1 MNLLTDRE
9 YLGLTVPFML
19 STMTQPLM
27 GAVNTAVMGQLPDP
41 KYIAAVSL
49 GAILFNNLYWLFGFL
64 RVSTTG
70 YAAQAF
76 GAADKRLGMLAFFKP
91 LVLAM
96 LISACC
102 ILFQK
107 PILELYLAMIGA
119 APEVNL
125 LCRDAV
131 FSGAMF
137 LLRLDP
143 AAREV
148 AGIYY
153 DILIWTA
160 PLTLLNYAI
169 LGWLMGQT
177 RVRASVFMQVSMNVL
192 NMALSIWFVFWLH
205 MDITGVA
212 FATLL
217 SQLYGGILSV
227 VLMYYYGDFDYKAL
241 PWSELLDWREFIG
254 MLQVNVNLMI
264 RTACLL
270 TVNNIIAAVGASFG
284 TVVLAANAV
293 LLQLKDI
300 MSYLID
306 GMANGTAIFSG
317 RAVGAKNGKLF
328 AATIKMTFKWLVVLA
343 AILMLG
349 YHLGNEFFIRLFT
362 NIEEVVAMA
371 VTYNVF
377 VLFYPVCAG
386 IGMVLYGVF
395 CGATRTAPV
404 RNMMLMALLVFYLLQ
419 WQLVPLWG
427 NSGLWLAL
435 LGFMLSQSII
445 LLFYL
450 SSLRREFA

>member
-1 MNLLTDRE
+1 MSLLTDRE

-119 APEVNL
+119 APEVNE
-125 LCRDAV
+125 LCRD
-131 FSGAMF
+131 
-137 LLRLDP
+137 
-143 AAREV
+143 
-148 AGIYY
+148 YY
-153 DILIWTA
+153 YILIWGA
-160 PLTLLNYAI
+160 PLVLGNYVA

-300 MSYLID
+300 MS
-306 GMANGTAIFSG
+306 
-317 RAVGAKNGKLF
+317 
-328 AATIKMTFKWLVVLA
+328 
-343 AILMLG
+343 
-349 YHLGNEFFIRLFT
+349 
-362 NIEEVVAMA
+362 
-371 VTYNVF
+371 
-377 VLFYPVCAG
+377 
-386 IGMVLYGVF
+386 
-395 CGATRTAPV
+395 
-404 RNMMLMALLVFYLLQ
+404 
-419 WQLVPLWG
+419 
-427 NSGLWLAL
+427 
-435 LGFMLSQSII
+435 
-445 LLFYL
+445 
-450 SSLRREFA
+450 

>member
-1 MNLLTDRE
+1 MNLLTNRE

-41 KYIAAVSL
+41 KFIAAVSL

-76 GAADKRLGMLAFFKP
+76 GAADRELGTLAFFKP
-91 LVLAM
+91 LVLAL
-96 LISACC
+96 LISFAC
-102 ILFQK
+102 IAFQK
-107 PILELYLAMIGA
+107 PILEAYLAMIGA
-119 APEVNL
+119 APEVND
-125 LCRDAV
+125 LCR
-131 FSGAMF
+131 
-137 LLRLDP
+137 
-143 AAREV
+143 E
-148 AGIYY
+148 YY
-153 DILIWTA
+153 YILIWGA
-160 PLTLLNYAI
+160 PLVLGNYVA

-192 NMALSIWFVFWLH
+192 NMALSIWFVFGLH
-205 MDITGVA
+205 MDIVGVA

-217 SQLYGGILSV
+217 SQLYGGVLSV
-227 VLMYYYGDFDYKAL
+227 VLMYYYGDFDYKNL
-241 PWSELLDWREFIG
+241 PWGELLDWRTFIG
-254 MLQVNVNLMI
+254 MLKVNVNLMI

-306 GMANGTAIFSG
+306 GMANGAAIFSG

-343 AILMLG
+343 AILMG
-349 YHLGNEFFIRLFT
+349 VYAAGNEFFIRLFT
-362 NIEEVVAMA
+362 NIDEVVAMA
-371 VTYNVF
+371 MTYNTF

-404 RNMMLMALLVFYLLQ
+404 RNMMLLALAVFYLLQ
-419 WQLVPLWG
+419 WQLVPKIG

-435 LGFMLSQSII
+435 LGFMAAQSVI
-445 LLFYL
+445 LLYYL
-450 SSLRREFA
+450 KSLRKEFTD

>member
-1 MNLLTDRE
+1 MNLLTNRE

-76 GAADKRLGMLAFFKP
+76 GAADRELGTLAFFKP
-91 LVLAM
+91 LVLAL
-96 LISACC
+96 LISLAC
-102 ILFQK
+102 IVFQK
-107 PILELYLAMIGA
+107 PILESYLAMIGA
-119 APEVNL
+119 APEVNA
-125 LCRDAV
+125 LCR
-131 FSGAMF
+131 
-137 LLRLDP
+137 
-143 AAREV
+143 E
-148 AGIYY
+148 YY
-153 DILIWTA
+153 YILIWGA
-160 PLTLLNYAI
+160 PLVLGNYVA

-192 NMALSIWFVFWLH
+192 NMALSIWFVFGLH
-205 MDITGVA
+205 MDIVGVA

-217 SQLYGGILSV
+217 SQLYGGVISV
-227 VLMYYYGDFDYKAL
+227 VLMYYYGEFDYKNL
-241 PWSELLDWREFIG
+241 PWGELLDWRTFIG
-254 MLQVNVNLMI
+254 MLKVNVNLMI

-306 GMANGTAIFSG
+306 GMANGAAIFSG
-317 RAVGAKNGKLF
+317 RAVGAKSGAGLD
-328 AATIKMTFKWLVVLA
+328 AAIRMTFKWLVVLA
-343 AILMLG
+343 VMLMG
-349 YHLGNEFFIRLFT
+349 VYAAVNEFFIRLFT
-362 NIEEVVAMA
+362 NIDEVVAMA
-371 VTYNVF
+371 MTYNAF

-404 RNMMLMALLVFYLLQ
+404 RNMMLLALAVFYLLQ
-419 WQLVPLWG
+419 WQLVPEIG

-435 LGFMLSQSII
+435 LGFMAAQSVI
-445 LLFYL
+445 LLYYL
-450 SSLRREFA
+450 KSLRKEFTD

>member
-1 MNLLTDRE
+1 MNLLTNRE

-76 GAADKRLGMLAFFKP
+76 GAADRELGTLAFFKP
-91 LVLAM
+91 LVLAV
-96 LISACC
+96 LISLAC
-102 ILFQK
+102 IVFQK
-107 PILELYLAMIGA
+107 PILESYLAMIGA
-119 APEVNL
+119 APEVNA
-125 LCRDAV
+125 LCR
-131 FSGAMF
+131 
-137 LLRLDP
+137 
-143 AAREV
+143 E
-148 AGIYY
+148 YY
-153 DILIWTA
+153 YILIWGA
-160 PLTLLNYAI
+160 PLVLGNYVA

-192 NMALSIWFVFWLH
+192 NMALSIWFVFGLH
-205 MDITGVA
+205 MDIVGVA

-217 SQLYGGILSV
+217 SQLYGGVLSV
-227 VLMYYYGDFDYKAL
+227 VLMYYYGEFDYKNL
-241 PWSELLDWREFIG
+241 PWGELLDWRNFIG
-254 MLQVNVNLMI
+254 MLKVNVNLMI

-306 GMANGTAIFSG
+306 GMANGAAIFSG
-317 RAVGAKNGKLF
+317 RAVGAKSGAGLD
-328 AATIKMTFKWLVVLA
+328 AAIRMTFKWLVVLA
-343 AILMLG
+343 VMLMG
-349 YHLGNEFFIRLFT
+349 VYAAGNEFFIRLFT
-362 NIEEVVAMA
+362 NIDEVVAMA
-371 VTYNVF
+371 MTYNIF

-404 RNMMLMALLVFYLLQ
+404 RNMMLLALAVFYLLQ
-419 WQLVPLWG
+419 WQLVPKIG

-435 LGFMLSQSII
+435 LGFMAAQSVI
-445 LLFYL
+445 LLYYL
-450 SSLRREFA
+450 KSLRKEFTD

>member
-1 MNLLTDRE
+1 MNLLTNRE

-76 GAADKRLGMLAFFKP
+76 GAADRELGTLAFFKP
-91 LVLAM
+91 LVLAL
-96 LISACC
+96 LISLAC
-102 ILFQK
+102 IVFQK
-107 PILELYLAMIGA
+107 PILEGYLAMIGA
-119 APEVNL
+119 APEVNN
-125 LCRDAV
+125 LCR
-131 FSGAMF
+131 
-137 LLRLDP
+137 
-143 AAREV
+143 E
-148 AGIYY
+148 YY
-153 DILIWTA
+153 YILIWGA
-160 PLTLLNYAI
+160 PLVLGNYVA

-192 NMALSIWFVFWLH
+192 NMALSIWFVFGLH
-205 MDITGVA
+205 MDIIGVA

-217 SQLYGGILSV
+217 SQLYGGVLSV
-227 VLMYYYGDFDYKAL
+227 VLMYYYGDFDYKNL
-241 PWSELLDWREFIG
+241 PWRELLDWRTFIG
-254 MLQVNVNLMI
+254 MLKVNVNLMI

-306 GMANGTAIFSG
+306 GMANGAAIFSG
-317 RAVGAKNGKLF
+317 RAVGAKSGAGLD
-328 AATIKMTFKWLVVLA
+328 AAIRMTFKWLVVLA
-343 AILMLG
+343 AMLMG
-349 YHLGNEFFIRLFT
+349 VYAAGNEFFIRLFT
-362 NIEEVVAMA
+362 NIDEVVAMA
-371 VTYNVF
+371 MTYNVF

-404 RNMMLMALLVFYLLQ
+404 RNMMLLALAVFYLLQ
-419 WQLVPLWG
+419 WQLVPEIG

-435 LGFMLSQSII
+435 LGFMAAQSVI
-445 LLFYL
+445 LLYYL
-450 SSLRREFA
+450 KSLRKEFTD

>member
-1 MNLLTDRE
+1 MNLLTNRE

-76 GAADKRLGMLAFFKP
+76 GAADRELGTLAFFKP
-91 LVLAM
+91 LVLAL
-96 LISACC
+96 LISLAC
-102 ILFQK
+102 IVFQK
-107 PILELYLAMIGA
+107 PILESYLAMIGA
-119 APEVNL
+119 APEVNA
-125 LCRDAV
+125 LCR
-131 FSGAMF
+131 
-137 LLRLDP
+137 
-143 AAREV
+143 E
-148 AGIYY
+148 YY
-153 DILIWTA
+153 YILIWGA
-160 PLTLLNYAI
+160 PLVLGNYVA

-192 NMALSIWFVFWLH
+192 NMALSIWFVFGLH
-205 MDITGVA
+205 MDIVGVA

-217 SQLYGGILSV
+217 SQLYGGVISV
-227 VLMYYYGDFDYKAL
+227 VLMYYYGEFDYKNL
-241 PWSELLDWREFIG
+241 PWGELLDWRTFIG
-254 MLQVNVNLMI
+254 MLKVNVNLMI

-306 GMANGTAIFSG
+306 GMANGAAIFSG
-317 RAVGAKNGKLF
+317 RAVGAKSGAGLD
-328 AATIKMTFKWLVVLA
+328 AAIRMTFKWLVVLA
-343 AILMLG
+343 VMLMG
-349 YHLGNEFFIRLFT
+349 VYAAVNEFFIRLFT
-362 NIEEVVAMA
+362 NLDEVVAMA
-371 VTYNVF
+371 MTYNAF

-404 RNMMLMALLVFYLLQ
+404 RNMMLLALAVFYLLQ
-419 WQLVPLWG
+419 WQLVPIIG

-435 LGFMLSQSII
+435 LGFMAAQSVI
-445 LLFYL
+445 LLYYL
-450 SSLRREFA
+450 KSLRKEFTD

>member
-1 MNLLTDRE
+1 MNLLTNRE

-76 GAADKRLGMLAFFKP
+76 GAADRELGTLAFFKP
-91 LVLAM
+91 LVLAL
-96 LISACC
+96 LISLAC
-102 ILFQK
+102 IVFQK
-107 PILELYLAMIGA
+107 PILEGYLAMIGA
-119 APEVNL
+119 APEVNN
-125 LCRDAV
+125 LCR
-131 FSGAMF
+131 
-137 LLRLDP
+137 
-143 AAREV
+143 E
-148 AGIYY
+148 YY
-153 DILIWTA
+153 YILIWGA
-160 PLTLLNYAI
+160 PLVLGNYVA

-192 NMALSIWFVFWLH
+192 NMALSIWFVFGLH
-205 MDITGVA
+205 MDIIGVA

-217 SQLYGGILSV
+217 SQLYGGVVSV
-227 VLMYYYGDFDYKAL
+227 VLMYYYGDFDYKNL
-241 PWSELLDWREFIG
+241 PWRELLDWRTFIG
-254 MLQVNVNLMI
+254 MLKVNVNLMI

-306 GMANGTAIFSG
+306 GMANGAAIFSG
-317 RAVGAKNGKLF
+317 RAVGAKSGAGLD
-328 AATIKMTFKWLVVLA
+328 AAIRMTFKWLVVLA
-343 AILMLG
+343 AILMG
-349 YHLGNEFFIRLFT
+349 VYAAGNEFFIRLFT
-362 NIEEVVAMA
+362 NIDEVVAMA
-371 VTYNVF
+371 MTYNVF

-404 RNMMLMALLVFYLLQ
+404 RNMMLLALAVFYLLQ
-419 WQLVPLWG
+419 WQLVPKIG

-435 LGFMLSQSII
+435 LGFMAAQSVI
-445 LLFYL
+445 LLYYL
-450 SSLRREFA
+450 KSLRKEFTD

>member
-1 MNLLTDRE
+1 MNLLTNRE

-76 GAADKRLGMLAFFKP
+76 GAADKELGTLAFFKP
-91 LVLAM
+91 LVLAL
-96 LISACC
+96 LISLAC
-102 ILFQK
+102 IVFQK
-107 PILELYLAMIGA
+107 PILESYLAMIGA
-119 APEVNL
+119 APEVND
-125 LCRDAV
+125 LCR
-131 FSGAMF
+131 
-137 LLRLDP
+137 
-143 AAREV
+143 E
-148 AGIYY
+148 YY
-153 DILIWTA
+153 YILIWGA
-160 PLTLLNYAI
+160 PLVLGNYVA

-192 NMALSIWFVFWLH
+192 NMALSIWFVFGLH
-205 MDITGVA
+205 MDIVGVA

-217 SQLYGGILSV
+217 SQLYGGVLSV
-227 VLMYYYGDFDYKAL
+227 VLMYYYGEFDYKNL
-241 PWSELLDWREFIG
+241 PWGELLDWRTFIG
-254 MLQVNVNLMI
+254 MLKVNVNLMI

-306 GMANGTAIFSG
+306 GMANGAAIFSG
-317 RAVGAKNGKLF
+317 RAVGAKSGAGLE
-328 AATIKMTFKWLVVLA
+328 AAIRMTFKWLVVLA
-343 AILMLG
+343 AILMG
-349 YHLGNEFFIRLFT
+349 VYAAGNEFFIRLFT
-362 NIEEVVAMA
+362 NIDEVVAMA
-371 VTYNVF
+371 MTYNAF
-377 VLFYPVCAG
+377 VLFYPICAG

-404 RNMMLMALLVFYLLQ
+404 RNMMLMALAVFYLLQ
-419 WQLVPLWG
+419 WQLVPKIG
-427 NSGLWLAL
+427 NSGLWVAL
-435 LGFMLSQSII
+435 LGFMAAQSVI
-445 LLFYL
+445 LLYYL
-450 SSLRREFA
+450 KSLRKEFTD

>member
-1 MNLLTDRE
+1 MNLLTNRE

-76 GAADKRLGMLAFFKP
+76 GAADRELGTLAFFKP
-91 LVLAM
+91 LVLAL
-96 LISACC
+96 LISLAC
-102 ILFQK
+102 IVFQK
-107 PILELYLAMIGA
+107 PILESYLAMIGA
-119 APEVNL
+119 TPEVND
-125 LCRDAV
+125 LCR
-131 FSGAMF
+131 
-137 LLRLDP
+137 
-143 AAREV
+143 E
-148 AGIYY
+148 YY
-153 DILIWTA
+153 YILIWGA
-160 PLTLLNYAI
+160 PLVLGNYVA

-192 NMALSIWFVFWLH
+192 NMALSIWFVFGLH
-205 MDITGVA
+205 MDIVGVA

-217 SQLYGGILSV
+217 SQLYGGVLSV
-227 VLMYYYGDFDYKAL
+227 VLMYYYGDFDYKNL
-241 PWSELLDWREFIG
+241 PWGELLDWRTFIG
-254 MLQVNVNLMI
+254 MLKVNVNLMI

-306 GMANGTAIFSG
+306 GMANGAAIFSG
-317 RAVGAKNGKLF
+317 RAVGAKSGAGLD
-328 AATIKMTFKWLVVLA
+328 AAIKMTFKWLVVLA
-343 AILMLG
+343 VMLMG
-349 YHLGNEFFIRLFT
+349 VYAAGNEFFIRLFT
-362 NIEEVVAMA
+362 NIDEVVAMA
-371 VTYNVF
+371 LTYNVF

-404 RNMMLMALLVFYLLQ
+404 RNMMLLALAVFYLLQ
-419 WQLVPLWG
+419 WQLVPTIG

-435 LGFMLSQSII
+435 LGFMAAQSVI
-445 LLFYL
+445 LLYYL
-450 SSLRREFA
+450 KSLRKEFTD

>member
-1 MNLLTDRE
+1 MNLLTNRE

-76 GAADKRLGMLAFFKP
+76 GAADRELGTLAFFKP
-91 LVLAM
+91 LVLAL
-96 LISACC
+96 LISLAC
-102 ILFQK
+102 IVFQK
-107 PILELYLAMIGA
+107 PILESYLAMIGA
-119 APEVNL
+119 APEVNA
-125 LCRDAV
+125 LCR
-131 FSGAMF
+131 
-137 LLRLDP
+137 
-143 AAREV
+143 E
-148 AGIYY
+148 YY
-153 DILIWTA
+153 YILIWGA
-160 PLTLLNYAI
+160 PLVLGNYVA

-192 NMALSIWFVFWLH
+192 NMALSIWFVFGLH
-205 MDITGVA
+205 MDIVGVA

-217 SQLYGGILSV
+217 SQLYGGVLSV
-227 VLMYYYGDFDYKAL
+227 VLMYYYGEFDYKNL
-241 PWSELLDWREFIG
+241 PWGELLDWRTFIG
-254 MLQVNVNLMI
+254 MLKVNVNLMI

-306 GMANGTAIFSG
+306 GMANGAAIFSG
-317 RAVGAKNGKLF
+317 RAVGAKSGAGLD
-328 AATIKMTFKWLVVLA
+328 AAIRMTFKWLVVLA
-343 AILMLG
+343 AILMG
-349 YHLGNEFFIRLFT
+349 VYAAGNEFFIRLFT
-362 NIEEVVAMA
+362 NIDEVVAMA
-371 VTYNVF
+371 MTYNAF

-404 RNMMLMALLVFYLLQ
+404 RNMMLLALAVFYVLQ
-419 WQLVPLWG
+419 WQLVPIIG
-427 NSGLWLAL
+427 NSGLWVAL
-435 LGFMLSQSII
+435 LGFMAAQSVI
-445 LLFYL
+445 LLYYL
-450 SSLRREFA
+450 KSLRKEFTD

>member
-1 MNLLTDRE
+1 MNLLTNRE

-76 GAADKRLGMLAFFKP
+76 GAADRELGTLAFFKP
-91 LVLAM
+91 LVLAL
-96 LISACC
+96 LISLAC
-102 ILFQK
+102 IVFQK
-107 PILELYLAMIGA
+107 PILEGYLAMIGA
-119 APEVNL
+119 APEVNN
-125 LCRDAV
+125 LCR
-131 FSGAMF
+131 
-137 LLRLDP
+137 
-143 AAREV
+143 E
-148 AGIYY
+148 YY
-153 DILIWTA
+153 YILIWGA
-160 PLTLLNYAI
+160 PLVLGNYVA

-192 NMALSIWFVFWLH
+192 NMALSIWFVFGLH
-205 MDITGVA
+205 MDIIGVA

-217 SQLYGGILSV
+217 SQLYGGVLSV
-227 VLMYYYGDFDYKAL
+227 VLMYYYGDFDYKNL
-241 PWSELLDWREFIG
+241 PWGELLDWRTFIG
-254 MLQVNVNLMI
+254 MLKVNVNLMI

-306 GMANGTAIFSG
+306 GMANGAAIFSG
-317 RAVGAKNGKLF
+317 RAVGAKSGAGLE
-328 AATIKMTFKWLVVLA
+328 AAIRMTFKWLVVLA
-343 AILMLG
+343 AILMG
-349 YHLGNEFFIRLFT
+349 VYAAGNEFFIRLFT
-362 NIEEVVAMA
+362 NIDEVVAMA
-371 VTYNVF
+371 MTYNVF

-404 RNMMLMALLVFYLLQ
+404 RNMMLLALAVFYLLQ
-419 WQLVPLWG
+419 WQLVPEIG

-435 LGFMLSQSII
+435 LGFMAAQSVI
-445 LLFYL
+445 LLYYL
-450 SSLRREFA
+450 KTLCKEFTD

>member
-1 MNLLTDRE
+1 MNLLTNRE

-76 GAADKRLGMLAFFKP
+76 GAADRELGTLAFFKP
-91 LVLAM
+91 LVLAL
-96 LISACC
+96 LISLAC
-102 ILFQK
+102 IVFQK
-107 PILELYLAMIGA
+107 PILEGYLAMIGA
-119 APEVNL
+119 APEVNA
-125 LCRDAV
+125 LCR
-131 FSGAMF
+131 
-137 LLRLDP
+137 
-143 AAREV
+143 E
-148 AGIYY
+148 YY
-153 DILIWTA
+153 YILIWGA
-160 PLTLLNYAI
+160 PLVLGNYVA

-192 NMALSIWFVFWLH
+192 NMALSIWFVFGLH
-205 MDITGVA
+205 MDIIGVA

-217 SQLYGGILSV
+217 SQLYGGVISV
-227 VLMYYYGDFDYKAL
+227 VLMYYYGEFDYKNL
-241 PWSELLDWREFIG
+241 PWGELLDWRTFIG
-254 MLQVNVNLMI
+254 MLKVNVNLMI

-306 GMANGTAIFSG
+306 GMANGAAIFSG
-317 RAVGAKNGKLF
+317 RAVGAKSGAGLD
-328 AATIKMTFKWLVVLA
+328 AAIRMTFKWLVVLA
-343 AILMLG
+343 VILMG
-349 YHLGNEFFIRLFT
+349 VYAAGNEFFIRLFT
-362 NIEEVVAMA
+362 NLDEVVAMA
-371 VTYNVF
+371 LTYNVF

-404 RNMMLMALLVFYLLQ
+404 RNMMLLALAVFYLLQ
-419 WQLVPLWG
+419 WQLVPIIG

-435 LGFMLSQSII
+435 LGFMAAQSVI
-445 LLFYL
+445 LLYYL
-450 SSLRREFA
+450 KSLRKEFTD

>member
-1 MNLLTDRE
+1 MNLLTNRE

-76 GAADKRLGMLAFFKP
+76 GAADRELGTLAFFKP
-91 LVLAM
+91 LVLAL
-96 LISACC
+96 LISLAC
-102 ILFQK
+102 IVFQK
-107 PILELYLAMIGA
+107 PILEGYLAMIGA
-119 APEVNL
+119 APEVNN
-125 LCRDAV
+125 LCR
-131 FSGAMF
+131 
-137 LLRLDP
+137 
-143 AAREV
+143 E
-148 AGIYY
+148 YY
-153 DILIWTA
+153 YILIWGA
-160 PLTLLNYAI
+160 PLVLGNYVA

-192 NMALSIWFVFWLH
+192 NMALSIWFVFGLH
-205 MDITGVA
+205 MDIIGVA

-217 SQLYGGILSV
+217 SQLYGGVLSV
-227 VLMYYYGDFDYKAL
+227 VLMYYYGDFDYKNL
-241 PWSELLDWREFIG
+241 PWGELLDWRTFIG
-254 MLQVNVNLMI
+254 MLKVNVNLMI

-306 GMANGTAIFSG
+306 GMANGAAIFSG
-317 RAVGAKNGKLF
+317 RAVGAKSGAGLE
-328 AATIKMTFKWLVVLA
+328 AAIRMTFKWLVVLA
-343 AILMLG
+343 AVLMG
-349 YHLGNEFFIRLFT
+349 VYAAGNEFFIRLFT
-362 NIEEVVAMA
+362 NIDEVVAMA
-371 VTYNVF
+371 MTYNAF

-404 RNMMLMALLVFYLLQ
+404 RNMMLMALAVFYVLQ
-419 WQLVPLWG
+419 WQLVPKIG
-427 NSGLWLAL
+427 NSGLWVAL
-435 LGFMLSQSII
+435 LGFMAAQSVI
-445 LLFYL
+445 LLYYL
-450 SSLRREFA
+450 KSLRKEFTD

>member
-1 MNLLTDRE
+1 MSLLTDKE

-96 LISACC
+96 IISACC

-119 APEVNL
+119 APEVNE
-125 LCRDAV
+125 LCRN
-131 FSGAMF
+131 
-137 LLRLDP
+137 
-143 AAREV
+143 
-148 AGIYY
+148 YY
-153 DILIWTA
+153 HILIWGA
-160 PLTLLNYAI
+160 PLVLGNYVA

-212 FATLL
+212 VATLL

-241 PWSELLDWREFIG
+241 PWGELLDWREFIG

-306 GMANGTAIFSG
+306 GMANGAAIFSG
-317 RAVGAKNGKLF
+317 RAVGANNAKLF

-349 YHLGNEFFIRLFT
+349 YHLSNEFFIRLFT

-419 WQLVPLWG
+419 WQLVPLCG

>member
-1 MNLLTDRE
+1 MNLLTNRE

-76 GAADKRLGMLAFFKP
+76 GAADRELGTLAFFKP
-91 LVLAM
+91 LVLAL
-96 LISACC
+96 LISLAC
-102 ILFQK
+102 IVFQK
-107 PILELYLAMIGA
+107 PILESYLAMIGA
-119 APEVNL
+119 APEVNA
-125 LCRDAV
+125 LCR
-131 FSGAMF
+131 
-137 LLRLDP
+137 
-143 AAREV
+143 E
-148 AGIYY
+148 YY
-153 DILIWTA
+153 YILIWGA
-160 PLTLLNYAI
+160 PLVLGNYVA

-192 NMALSIWFVFWLH
+192 NMALSIWFVFGLH
-205 MDITGVA
+205 MDIVGVA

-217 SQLYGGILSV
+217 SQLYGGVISV
-227 VLMYYYGDFDYKAL
+227 VLMYYYGEFDYKNL
-241 PWSELLDWREFIG
+241 PWGELLDWRTFIG
-254 MLQVNVNLMI
+254 MLKVNVNLMI

-306 GMANGTAIFSG
+306 GMANGAAIFSG
-317 RAVGAKNGKLF
+317 RAVGAKSGAGLD
-328 AATIKMTFKWLVVLA
+328 AAIRMTFKWLVVLA
-343 AILMLG
+343 VMLMGG
-349 YHLGNEFFIRLFT
+349 YAAGNEFFIRLFT
-362 NIEEVVAMA
+362 NLDEVVAMA
-371 VTYNVF
+371 LTYNVF

-404 RNMMLMALLVFYLLQ
+404 RNMMLLALAVFYLLQ
-419 WQLVPLWG
+419 WQLVPKIG

-435 LGFMLSQSII
+435 LGFMAAQSVI
-445 LLFYL
+445 LLYYL
-450 SSLRREFA
+450 KSLRKEFTD

>member
-1 MNLLTDRE
+1 MNLLTNRE

-76 GAADKRLGMLAFFKP
+76 GAADRELGTLAFFKP
-91 LVLAM
+91 LVLAL
-96 LISACC
+96 LISLAC
-102 ILFQK
+102 IVLQK
-107 PILELYLAMIGA
+107 PILEGYLAMIGA
-119 APEVNL
+119 APEVNA
-125 LCRDAV
+125 LCR
-131 FSGAMF
+131 
-137 LLRLDP
+137 
-143 AAREV
+143 E
-148 AGIYY
+148 YY
-153 DILIWTA
+153 YILIWGA
-160 PLTLLNYAI
+160 PLVLGNYVA

-192 NMALSIWFVFWLH
+192 NMALSIWFVFGLH
-205 MDITGVA
+205 MDIVGVA

-217 SQLYGGILSV
+217 SQLYGGVISV
-227 VLMYYYGDFDYKAL
+227 VLMYYYGEFDYKNL
-241 PWSELLDWREFIG
+241 PWGELLDWRTFIG
-254 MLQVNVNLMI
+254 MLKVNVNLMI

-306 GMANGTAIFSG
+306 GMANGAAIFSG
-317 RAVGAKNGKLF
+317 RAVGAKSGAGLD
-328 AATIKMTFKWLVVLA
+328 AAIRMTFKWLVVLA
-343 AILMLG
+343 VMLMG
-349 YHLGNEFFIRLFT
+349 VYAAVNEFFIRLFT
-362 NIEEVVAMA
+362 NLDEVVAMA
-371 VTYNVF
+371 MTYNAF

-404 RNMMLMALLVFYLLQ
+404 RNMMLLALAVFYLLQ
-419 WQLVPLWG
+419 WQLVPIIG

-435 LGFMLSQSII
+435 LGFMAAQSVI
-445 LLFYL
+445 LLYYL
-450 SSLRREFA
+450 KSLRKEFTD

>member
-1 MNLLTDRE
+1 MNLLTNRE

-76 GAADKRLGMLAFFKP
+76 GAADRELGTLAFFKP
-91 LVLAM
+91 LVLAL
-96 LISACC
+96 LISLAC
-102 ILFQK
+102 IVFQK
-107 PILELYLAMIGA
+107 PILESYLAMIGA
-119 APEVNL
+119 APEVND
-125 LCRDAV
+125 LCR
-131 FSGAMF
+131 
-137 LLRLDP
+137 
-143 AAREV
+143 E
-148 AGIYY
+148 YY
-153 DILIWTA
+153 YILIWGA
-160 PLTLLNYAI
+160 PLVLGNYVA

-192 NMALSIWFVFWLH
+192 NMALSIWFVFGLH
-205 MDITGVA
+205 MDIVGVA

-217 SQLYGGILSV
+217 SQLYGGVISV
-227 VLMYYYGDFDYKAL
+227 VLMYYYGEFDYKNL
-241 PWSELLDWREFIG
+241 PWGELLDWRTFIG
-254 MLQVNVNLMI
+254 MLKVNVNLMI

-306 GMANGTAIFSG
+306 GMANGAAIFSG
-317 RAVGAKNGKLF
+317 RAVGAKSGAGLD
-328 AATIKMTFKWLVVLA
+328 AAIRMTFKWLVVLA
-343 AILMLG
+343 VILMG
-349 YHLGNEFFIRLFT
+349 VYAAGNEFFIRLFT
-362 NIEEVVAMA
+362 NLDEVVAMA
-371 VTYNVF
+371 MTYNVF

-404 RNMMLMALLVFYLLQ
+404 RNMMLLALAVFYLLQ
-419 WQLVPLWG
+419 WQLVPIIG

-435 LGFMLSQSII
+435 LGFMAAQSVI
-445 LLFYL
+445 LLYYL
-450 SSLRREFA
+450 KSLRKEFTD

>member
-1 MNLLTDRE
+1 MNLLTNRE

-76 GAADKRLGMLAFFKP
+76 GAADRELGTLAFFKP
-91 LVLAM
+91 LVLAL
-96 LISACC
+96 LISLAC
-102 ILFQK
+102 IVFQK
-107 PILELYLAMIGA
+107 PILESYLAMIGA
-119 APEVNL
+119 APEVNY
-125 LCRDAV
+125 LCR
-131 FSGAMF
+131 
-137 LLRLDP
+137 
-143 AAREV
+143 E
-148 AGIYY
+148 YY
-153 DILIWTA
+153 YILIWGA
-160 PLTLLNYAI
+160 PLVLGNYVA

-192 NMALSIWFVFWLH
+192 NMALSIWFVFGLH
-205 MDITGVA
+205 MDIVGVA

-217 SQLYGGILSV
+217 SQLYGGVLSV
-227 VLMYYYGDFDYKAL
+227 VLMYYYGDFDYKNL
-241 PWSELLDWREFIG
+241 PWGELLDWRTFIG
-254 MLQVNVNLMI
+254 MLKVNVNLMI

-306 GMANGTAIFSG
+306 GMANGAAIFSG
-317 RAVGAKNGKLF
+317 RAVGAKSGAGLD
-328 AATIKMTFKWLVVLA
+328 AAIRMTFKWLVVLA
-343 AILMLG
+343 VMLMG
-349 YHLGNEFFIRLFT
+349 VYAAGNEFFIRLFT
-362 NIEEVVAMA
+362 NIDEVVAMA
-371 VTYNVF
+371 MTYNVF

-404 RNMMLMALLVFYLLQ
+404 RNMMLLALAVFYLLQ
-419 WQLVPLWG
+419 WQLVPIIG

-435 LGFMLSQSII
+435 LGFMAAQSVI
-445 LLFYL
+445 LLYYL
-450 SSLRREFA
+450 KSLRKEFTD

>member
-1 MNLLTDRE
+1 MNLLTNRE

-76 GAADKRLGMLAFFKP
+76 GAADRELGTLAFFKP
-91 LVLAM
+91 LVLAL
-96 LISACC
+96 LISLAC
-102 ILFQK
+102 IVFQK
-107 PILELYLAMIGA
+107 PILEGYLAMIGA
-119 APEVNL
+119 APEVNN
-125 LCRDAV
+125 LCR
-131 FSGAMF
+131 
-137 LLRLDP
+137 
-143 AAREV
+143 E
-148 AGIYY
+148 YY
-153 DILIWTA
+153 YILIWGA
-160 PLTLLNYAI
+160 PLVLGNYVA

-192 NMALSIWFVFWLH
+192 NMALSIWFVFGLH
-205 MDITGVA
+205 MDIIGVA

-217 SQLYGGILSV
+217 SQLYGGVLSV
-227 VLMYYYGDFDYKAL
+227 VLMYYYGDFDYKNL
-241 PWSELLDWREFIG
+241 PWGELLDWRTFIG
-254 MLQVNVNLMI
+254 MLKVNVNLMI

-306 GMANGTAIFSG
+306 GMANGAAIFSG
-317 RAVGAKNGKLF
+317 RAVGAKSGAGLD
-328 AATIKMTFKWLVVLA
+328 AAIRMTFKWLVVLA
-343 AILMLG
+343 AILMG
-349 YHLGNEFFIRLFT
+349 VYAAGNEFFICLFT
-362 NIEEVVAMA
+362 NIDEVVAMA
-371 VTYNVF
+371 MTYNVF

-404 RNMMLMALLVFYLLQ
+404 RNMMLLALAVFYLLQ
-419 WQLVPLWG
+419 WQLVPEIG

-435 LGFMLSQSII
+435 LGFMAAQSVI
-445 LLFYL
+445 LLYYL
-450 SSLRREFA
+450 KSLRKEFTD

>member
-1 MNLLTDRE
+1 MNLLTNRE

-76 GAADKRLGMLAFFKP
+76 GAADRELGTLAFFKP
-91 LVLAM
+91 LVLAL
-96 LISACC
+96 LISIAC
-102 ILFQK
+102 IVLQK
-107 PILELYLAMIGA
+107 PILEGYLAMIGA
-119 APEVNL
+119 APEVNA
-125 LCRDAV
+125 LCR
-131 FSGAMF
+131 
-137 LLRLDP
+137 
-143 AAREV
+143 E
-148 AGIYY
+148 YY
-153 DILIWTA
+153 YILIWGA
-160 PLTLLNYAI
+160 PLVLGNYVA

-192 NMALSIWFVFWLH
+192 NMALSIWFVFGLH
-205 MDITGVA
+205 MNIVGVA

-217 SQLYGGILSV
+217 SQLYGGVISV
-227 VLMYYYGDFDYKAL
+227 VLMYYYGEFDYKNL
-241 PWSELLDWREFIG
+241 PWGELLDWRTFIG
-254 MLQVNVNLMI
+254 MLKVNVNLMI

-306 GMANGTAIFSG
+306 GMANGAAIFSG
-317 RAVGAKNGKLF
+317 RAVGAKSGAGLD
-328 AATIKMTFKWLVVLA
+328 AAIRMTFKWLVVLA
-343 AILMLG
+343 VMLMG
-349 YHLGNEFFIRLFT
+349 VYAAVNEFFIRLFT
-362 NIEEVVAMA
+362 NIDEVVAMA
-371 VTYNVF
+371 LTYNVF

-404 RNMMLMALLVFYLLQ
+404 RNMMLLALAVFYLLQ
-419 WQLVPLWG
+419 WQLVPIIG

-435 LGFMLSQSII
+435 LGFMAAQSVI
-445 LLFYL
+445 LLYYL
-450 SSLRREFA
+450 KSLRKEFTD

>member
-1 MNLLTDRE
+1 MNLLTNRE

-76 GAADKRLGMLAFFKP
+76 GAADRELGTLAFFKP
-91 LVLAM
+91 LVLAL
-96 LISACC
+96 LISLAC
-102 ILFQK
+102 IVFQK
-107 PILELYLAMIGA
+107 PILESYLAMIGA
-119 APEVNL
+119 APEVNA
-125 LCRDAV
+125 LCR
-131 FSGAMF
+131 
-137 LLRLDP
+137 
-143 AAREV
+143 E
-148 AGIYY
+148 YY
-153 DILIWTA
+153 YILIWGA
-160 PLTLLNYAI
+160 PLVLGNYVA

-192 NMALSIWFVFWLH
+192 NMALSIWFVFGLH
-205 MDITGVA
+205 MDIVGVA

-217 SQLYGGILSV
+217 SQLYGGVLSV
-227 VLMYYYGDFDYKAL
+227 VLMYYYGEFDYKNL
-241 PWSELLDWREFIG
+241 PWGELLDWRTFIG
-254 MLQVNVNLMI
+254 MLKVNVNLMI

-306 GMANGTAIFSG
+306 GMANGAAIFSG
-317 RAVGAKNGKLF
+317 RAVGAKSGAGLD
-328 AATIKMTFKWLVVLA
+328 AAIRMTFKWLVVLA
-343 AILMLG
+343 VMLMG
-349 YHLGNEFFIRLFT
+349 VYAAGNEFFIRLFT
-362 NIEEVVAMA
+362 NIDEVVAMA
-371 VTYNVF
+371 MTYNVF

-404 RNMMLMALLVFYLLQ
+404 RNMMLLALAVFYLLQ
-419 WQLVPLWG
+419 WQLVPQIG

-435 LGFMLSQSII
+435 LGFMAAQSVI
-445 LLFYL
+445 LLYYL
-450 SSLRREFA
+450 KSLRKEFTD

>member
-1 MNLLTDRE
+1 MNLLTNRE

-76 GAADKRLGMLAFFKP
+76 GAADRELGTLAFFKP
-91 LVLAM
+91 LVLAL
-96 LISACC
+96 LISLAC
-102 ILFQK
+102 IVFQK
-107 PILELYLAMIGA
+107 PILESYLAMIGA
-119 APEVNL
+119 APEVNA
-125 LCRDAV
+125 LCR
-131 FSGAMF
+131 
-137 LLRLDP
+137 
-143 AAREV
+143 E
-148 AGIYY
+148 YY
-153 DILIWTA
+153 YILIWGA
-160 PLTLLNYAI
+160 PLVLGNYVA

-192 NMALSIWFVFWLH
+192 NMALSIWFVFGLH
-205 MDITGVA
+205 MDIVGVA

-217 SQLYGGILSV
+217 SQLYGGVISV
-227 VLMYYYGDFDYKAL
+227 VLMYYYGEFDYKNL
-241 PWSELLDWREFIG
+241 PWGELLDWRTFIG
-254 MLQVNVNLMI
+254 MLKVNVNLMI

-306 GMANGTAIFSG
+306 GMANGAAIFSG
-317 RAVGAKNGKLF
+317 RAVGAKSGAGLE
-328 AATIKMTFKWLVVLA
+328 AAIRMTFKWLVVLA
-343 AILMLG
+343 AILMG
-349 YHLGNEFFIRLFT
+349 VYAAGNEFFIRLFT
-362 NIEEVVAMA
+362 NIDEVVAMA
-371 VTYNVF
+371 MTYNVF

-404 RNMMLMALLVFYLLQ
+404 RNMMLLALAVFYLLQ
-419 WQLVPLWG
+419 WQLVPEIG

-435 LGFMLSQSII
+435 LGFMAAQSVI
-445 LLFYL
+445 LLYYL
-450 SSLRREFA
+450 KSLRKEFTD

>member
-1 MNLLTDRE
+1 MNLLTNRE

-76 GAADKRLGMLAFFKP
+76 GAADRELGTLAFFKP
-91 LVLAM
+91 LVLAL
-96 LISACC
+96 LISLAC
-102 ILFQK
+102 IVFQK
-107 PILELYLAMIGA
+107 PILESYLAMIGA
-119 APEVNL
+119 APEVNA
-125 LCRDAV
+125 LCR
-131 FSGAMF
+131 
-137 LLRLDP
+137 
-143 AAREV
+143 E
-148 AGIYY
+148 YY
-153 DILIWTA
+153 YILIWGA
-160 PLTLLNYAI
+160 PLVLGNYVA

-192 NMALSIWFVFWLH
+192 NMALSIWFVFGLH
-205 MDITGVA
+205 MDIVGVA

-217 SQLYGGILSV
+217 SQLYGGVLSV
-227 VLMYYYGDFDYKAL
+227 VLMYYYGEFDYKNL
-241 PWSELLDWREFIG
+241 PWGELLDWRTFIG
-254 MLQVNVNLMI
+254 MLKVNVNLMI

-306 GMANGTAIFSG
+306 GMANGAAIFSG
-317 RAVGAKNGKLF
+317 RAVGAKSGAGLD
-328 AATIKMTFKWLVVLA
+328 AAIKMTFKWLVVLA
-343 AILMLG
+343 VMLMG
-349 YHLGNEFFIRLFT
+349 VYAAGNEFFIRLFT
-362 NIEEVVAMA
+362 NIDEVVAMA
-371 VTYNVF
+371 LTYNVF

-404 RNMMLMALLVFYLLQ
+404 RNMMLLALAVFYLLQ
-419 WQLVPLWG
+419 WQLVPKIG

-435 LGFMLSQSII
+435 LGFMAAQSVI
-445 LLFYL
+445 LLYYL
-450 SSLRREFA
+450 KSLRKEFTD

>member
-1 MNLLTDRE
+1 MNLLTNRE

-76 GAADKRLGMLAFFKP
+76 GAADRELGTLAFFKP
-91 LVLAM
+91 LVLAL
-96 LISACC
+96 LISLAC
-102 ILFQK
+102 IVFQK
-107 PILELYLAMIGA
+107 PILESYLAMIGA
-119 APEVNL
+119 APEVNA
-125 LCRDAV
+125 LCR
-131 FSGAMF
+131 
-137 LLRLDP
+137 
-143 AAREV
+143 E
-148 AGIYY
+148 YY
-153 DILIWTA
+153 YILIWGA
-160 PLTLLNYAI
+160 PLVLGNYVA

-192 NMALSIWFVFWLH
+192 NMALSIWFVFGLH
-205 MDITGVA
+205 MDIVGVA

-217 SQLYGGILSV
+217 SQLYGGVISV
-227 VLMYYYGDFDYKAL
+227 VLMYYYGEFDYKNL
-241 PWSELLDWREFIG
+241 PWGELLDWRTFIG
-254 MLQVNVNLMI
+254 MLKVNVNLMI

-306 GMANGTAIFSG
+306 GMANGAAIFSG
-317 RAVGAKNGKLF
+317 RAVGAKSGAGLD
-328 AATIKMTFKWLVVLA
+328 ATIRMTFKWLVVLA
-343 AILMLG
+343 VILMG
-349 YHLGNEFFIRLFT
+349 VYAAGNEFFIRLFT
-362 NIEEVVAMA
+362 NLDEVVAMA
-371 VTYNVF
+371 LTYNVF

-404 RNMMLMALLVFYLLQ
+404 RNMMLLALAVFYLLQ
-419 WQLVPLWG
+419 WQLVPKIG

-435 LGFMLSQSII
+435 LGFMAAQSVI
-445 LLFYL
+445 LLYYL
-450 SSLRREFA
+450 KSLRKEFTD

>member
-1 MNLLTDRE
+1 MNLLTNRE

-76 GAADKRLGMLAFFKP
+76 GAADRELGTLAFFKP
-91 LVLAM
+91 LVLAL
-96 LISACC
+96 LISLAC
-102 ILFQK
+102 IVFQK
-107 PILELYLAMIGA
+107 PILESYLAMIGA
-119 APEVNL
+119 APEVND
-125 LCRDAV
+125 LCR
-131 FSGAMF
+131 
-137 LLRLDP
+137 
-143 AAREV
+143 E
-148 AGIYY
+148 YY
-153 DILIWTA
+153 YILIWGA
-160 PLTLLNYAI
+160 PLVLGNYVA

-192 NMALSIWFVFWLH
+192 NMALSIWFVFGLH
-205 MDITGVA
+205 MDIIGVA

-217 SQLYGGILSV
+217 SQLYGGVLSV
-227 VLMYYYGDFDYKAL
+227 VLMYYYGDFDYKNL
-241 PWSELLDWREFIG
+241 PWRELLDWRTFIG
-254 MLQVNVNLMI
+254 MLKVNVNLMI

-306 GMANGTAIFSG
+306 GMANGAAIFSG
-317 RAVGAKNGKLF
+317 RAVGAKSGAGLD
-328 AATIKMTFKWLVVLA
+328 AAIRMTFKWLVVLA
-343 AILMLG
+343 AMLMG
-349 YHLGNEFFIRLFT
+349 VYAAGNEFFIRLFT
-362 NIEEVVAMA
+362 NIDEVVAMA
-371 VTYNVF
+371 MTYNAF

-404 RNMMLMALLVFYLLQ
+404 RNMMLMALAVFYVLQ
-419 WQLVPLWG
+419 WQLVPKIG

-435 LGFMLSQSII
+435 LGFMAAQSVI
-445 LLFYL
+445 LLYYL
-450 SSLRREFA
+450 KSLRKEFTD

>member
-1 MNLLTDRE
+1 MKLLTNRE

-76 GAADKRLGMLAFFKP
+76 GAADRELGTLAFFKP
-91 LVLAM
+91 LVLAL
-96 LISACC
+96 LISLAC
-102 ILFQK
+102 IVLQK
-107 PILELYLAMIGA
+107 PILESYLAMIGA
-119 APEVNL
+119 APEVND
-125 LCRDAV
+125 LCR
-131 FSGAMF
+131 
-137 LLRLDP
+137 
-143 AAREV
+143 E
-148 AGIYY
+148 YY
-153 DILIWTA
+153 YILIWGA
-160 PLTLLNYAI
+160 PLVLGNYVA

-192 NMALSIWFVFWLH
+192 NMALSIWFVFGLH
-205 MDITGVA
+205 MDIVGVA

-217 SQLYGGILSV
+217 SQLYGGVLSV
-227 VLMYYYGDFDYKAL
+227 VLMYYYGEFDYKNL
-241 PWSELLDWREFIG
+241 PWGELLDWRTFIG
-254 MLQVNVNLMI
+254 MLKVNVNLMI

-306 GMANGTAIFSG
+306 GMANGAAIFSG
-317 RAVGAKNGKLF
+317 RAVGAKSGAGLD
-328 AATIKMTFKWLVVLA
+328 AAIRMTFKWLVVLA
-343 AILMLG
+343 AILMG
-349 YHLGNEFFIRLFT
+349 VYAAGNEFFIRLFT
-362 NIEEVVAMA
+362 NIDEVVAMSM
-371 VTYNVF
+371 TYNVF

-404 RNMMLMALLVFYLLQ
+404 RNMMLLALAVFYLLQ
-419 WQLVPLWG
+419 WQLVPIIG

-435 LGFMLSQSII
+435 LGFMAAQSVI
-445 LLFYL
+445 LLYYL
-450 SSLRREFA
+450 KSLRKEFTD

>member
-1 MNLLTDRE
+1 MNLLTNRE

-76 GAADKRLGMLAFFKP
+76 GAADRELGTLAFFKP
-91 LVLAM
+91 LVLAL
-96 LISACC
+96 LISIAC
-102 ILFQK
+102 IVLQK
-107 PILELYLAMIGA
+107 PILEGYLAMIGA
-119 APEVNL
+119 APEVNA
-125 LCRDAV
+125 LCR
-131 FSGAMF
+131 
-137 LLRLDP
+137 
-143 AAREV
+143 E
-148 AGIYY
+148 YY
-153 DILIWTA
+153 YILIWGA
-160 PLTLLNYAI
+160 PLVLGNYVA

-192 NMALSIWFVFWLH
+192 NMALSIWFVFGLH
-205 MDITGVA
+205 MDIVGVA

-217 SQLYGGILSV
+217 SQLYGGVISV
-227 VLMYYYGDFDYKAL
+227 VLMYYYGEFDYKNL
-241 PWSELLDWREFIG
+241 PWGELLDWRTFIG
-254 MLQVNVNLMI
+254 MLKVNVNLMI

-306 GMANGTAIFSG
+306 GMANGAAIFSG
-317 RAVGAKNGKLF
+317 RAVGAKSGAGLD
-328 AATIKMTFKWLVVLA
+328 AAIKMTFKWLVVLA
-343 AILMLG
+343 VILMG
-349 YHLGNEFFIRLFT
+349 VYAAGNEFFIRLFT
-362 NIEEVVAMA
+362 NIDEVVAMA
-371 VTYNVF
+371 MTYNVF

-404 RNMMLMALLVFYLLQ
+404 RNMMLLALAVFYLLQ
-419 WQLVPLWG
+419 WQLVPKIG

-435 LGFMLSQSII
+435 LGFMAAQSVI
-445 LLFYL
+445 LLYYL
-450 SSLRREFA
+450 KSLRKEFTD

>member
-1 MNLLTDRE
+1 MNQLTNRE

-76 GAADKRLGMLAFFKP
+76 GAADRELGTLAFFKP
-91 LVLAM
+91 LVLA
-96 LISACC
+96 LIISACC
-102 ILFQK
+102 IIFQK
-107 PILELYLAMIGA
+107 PILEAYLAMIGA
-119 APEVNL
+119 APEVND
-125 LCRDAV
+125 LCR
-131 FSGAMF
+131 
-137 LLRLDP
+137 
-143 AAREV
+143 E
-148 AGIYY
+148 YY
-153 DILIWTA
+153 YILIWGA
-160 PLTLLNYAI
+160 PLVLGNYVA

-192 NMALSIWFVFWLH
+192 NMALSIWFVFCLH
-205 MDITGVA
+205 MDIIGVA
-212 FATLL
+212 YATLL
-217 SQLYGGILSV
+217 SQLYGGVLSV
-227 VLMYYYGDFDYKAL
+227 ILMYIYGNFDYKNL
-241 PWSELLDWREFIG
+241 PWGELLDWRTFIG

-306 GMANGTAIFSG
+306 GMANGAAIFSG
-317 RAVGAKNGKLF
+317 RAVGAKSGTGLD
-328 AATIKMTFKWLVVLA
+328 AAIRMTFKWLVALA
-343 AILMLG
+343 VILMGG
-349 YHLGNEFFIRLFT
+349 YAAGNEFFIRLFT
-362 NIEEVVAMA
+362 NIDEVVAMA
-371 VTYNVF
+371 VEYNIF

-404 RNMMLMALLVFYLLQ
+404 RNMMLLALAVFYLIQ
-419 WQLVPLWG
+419 WQLVPVWG

-435 LGFMLSQSII
+435 LGFMVAQSII
-445 LLFYL
+445 LLYYL
-450 SSLRREFA
+450 KGLRKEFTD

>member
-1 MNLLTDRE
+1 MNLLTNRE

-76 GAADKRLGMLAFFKP
+76 GAADRELGTLAFFKP
-91 LVLAM
+91 LVLAL
-96 LISACC
+96 LISLAC
-102 ILFQK
+102 IVFQK
-107 PILELYLAMIGA
+107 PILESYLAMIGA
-119 APEVNL
+119 APEVNA
-125 LCRDAV
+125 LCR
-131 FSGAMF
+131 
-137 LLRLDP
+137 
-143 AAREV
+143 E
-148 AGIYY
+148 YY
-153 DILIWTA
+153 YILIWGA
-160 PLTLLNYAI
+160 PLVLGNYVA

-192 NMALSIWFVFWLH
+192 NMALSIWFVFGLH
-205 MDITGVA
+205 MDIVGVA

-217 SQLYGGILSV
+217 SQLYGGVLSV
-227 VLMYYYGDFDYKAL
+227 VLMYYYGEFDYKNL
-241 PWSELLDWREFIG
+241 PWGELLDWRTFIG
-254 MLQVNVNLMI
+254 MLKVNVNLMI

-306 GMANGTAIFSG
+306 GMANGAAIFSG
-317 RAVGAKNGKLF
+317 RAVGAKSGAGLD
-328 AATIKMTFKWLVVLA
+328 AAIRMTFKWLVVLA
-343 AILMLG
+343 VMLMG
-349 YHLGNEFFIRLFT
+349 VYAAGNEFFIRLFT
-362 NIEEVVAMA
+362 NIDEVVAMA
-371 VTYNVF
+371 MTYNIF

-404 RNMMLMALLVFYLLQ
+404 RNMMLLALAVFYLLQ
-419 WQLVPLWG
+419 WQLVPIIG

-435 LGFMLSQSII
+435 LGFMAAQSVI
-445 LLFYL
+445 LLYYL
-450 SSLRREFA
+450 KSLRKEFTD

>member
-1 MNLLTDRE
+1 MNLLTNRE

-76 GAADKRLGMLAFFKP
+76 GAADRELGTLAFFKP
-91 LVLAM
+91 LVLAL
-96 LISACC
+96 LISLAC
-102 ILFQK
+102 IVFQK
-107 PILELYLAMIGA
+107 PILESYLAMIGA
-119 APEVNL
+119 APEVNA
-125 LCRDAV
+125 LCR
-131 FSGAMF
+131 
-137 LLRLDP
+137 
-143 AAREV
+143 E
-148 AGIYY
+148 YY
-153 DILIWTA
+153 YILIWGA
-160 PLTLLNYAI
+160 PLVLGNYVA

-192 NMALSIWFVFWLH
+192 NMALSIWFVFSLH
-205 MDITGVA
+205 MDIVGVA

-217 SQLYGGILSV
+217 SQLYGGVLSV
-227 VLMYYYGDFDYKAL
+227 VLIYYYGDFDYKNL
-241 PWSELLDWREFIG
+241 PWGELLDWRTFIG
-254 MLQVNVNLMI
+254 MLKVNVNLMI

-306 GMANGTAIFSG
+306 GMANGAAIFSG
-317 RAVGAKNGKLF
+317 RAVGAKSGAGLD
-328 AATIKMTFKWLVVLA
+328 AAISMTFKWLVVLA
-343 AILMLG
+343 VMLMG
-349 YHLGNEFFIRLFT
+349 VYAAGNEFFIRLFT
-362 NIEEVVAMA
+362 NIDEVVAMA
-371 VTYNVF
+371 MTYNVF

-404 RNMMLMALLVFYLLQ
+404 RNMMLLALAVFYLLQ
-419 WQLVPLWG
+419 WQLVPKIG

-435 LGFMLSQSII
+435 LGFMAAQSVI
-445 LLFYL
+445 LLYYL
-450 SSLRREFA
+450 KSLRKEFTD

>member
-1 MNLLTDRE
+1 MNLLTNRE

-76 GAADKRLGMLAFFKP
+76 GAADRELGTLAFFKP
-91 LVLAM
+91 LVLAL
-96 LISACC
+96 LISLAC
-102 ILFQK
+102 IVFQK
-107 PILELYLAMIGA
+107 PILEGYLAMIGA
-119 APEVNL
+119 APEVNN
-125 LCRDAV
+125 LCR
-131 FSGAMF
+131 
-137 LLRLDP
+137 
-143 AAREV
+143 E
-148 AGIYY
+148 YY
-153 DILIWTA
+153 YILIWGA
-160 PLTLLNYAI
+160 PLVLGNYVA

-192 NMALSIWFVFWLH
+192 NMALSIWFVFGLH
-205 MDITGVA
+205 MDIIGVA

-217 SQLYGGILSV
+217 SQLYGGVLSV
-227 VLMYYYGDFDYKAL
+227 VLMYYYGDFDYKNL
-241 PWSELLDWREFIG
+241 PWGELLDWRTFIG
-254 MLQVNVNLMI
+254 MLKVNVNLMI

-306 GMANGTAIFSG
+306 GMANGAAIFSG
-317 RAVGAKNGKLF
+317 RAVGAKSGAGLD
-328 AATIKMTFKWLVVLA
+328 AAIRMTFKWLVVLA
-343 AILMLG
+343 VILMG
-349 YHLGNEFFIRLFT
+349 VYAAGNEFFIRLFT
-362 NIEEVVAMA
+362 NIDEVVAMA
-371 VTYNVF
+371 MTYNVF

-404 RNMMLMALLVFYLLQ
+404 RNMMLLALAVFYLLQ
-419 WQLVPLWG
+419 WQLVPEIG

-435 LGFMLSQSII
+435 LGFMAAQSVI
-445 LLFYL
+445 LLYYL
-450 SSLRREFA
+450 KSLRKEFTD